1 MSTPKSSGELT
12 YKQKKFCEYYIVSHN
27 ATESAIK
34 AGYSRKTAKSVGCEN
49 LTKPDIQAYIAELEG
64 NAISQAKEG
73 AIATLQEVLE
83 FYTVTMRNTD
93 ESTKYRL
100 NAADKKT
107 LKLKYCR
114 TENKGGSP
122 SGSAATARS
131 RALLSFVFYSVAL
144 FVAGA

>member
-12 YKQKKFCEYYIVSHN
+12 YKQKKFCEAYIVSHN

-49 LTKPDIQAYIAELEG
+49 LTKPDVKAYIAELEG

-100 NAADKKT
+100 DAADKICEYHSQRANNKDEQT
-107 LKLKYCR
+107 QLDKLCEIIDK
-114 TENKGGSP
+114 
-122 SGSAATARS
+122 ATK
-131 RALLSFVFYSVAL
+131 
-144 FVAGA
+144 